1 MSIRSSPL
9 KQIARH
15 NQLLRFSSNGQPL
28 ERSQV
33 PQDYVEAVKWY
44 RKAAEH
50 GDFFAQNNLG
60 RAYAAG
66 HGIQQDYAQAAAW
79 YRKAAEQGYA
89 QAQINIGMAYDTGQ
103 GVKQDH
109 TQASIWYRHAA
120 EKGWAEGQYHLAL
133 ALMVGSGVPQ
143 NIKEAMLQFQKA
155 AEQGDVESEYMLG
168 SIYEEGG
175 LGRIVNEPDGSSR
188 VLLPSENAPVPKDY
202 GLAAKWYRKAAE
214 QGKALAQ
221 NGLGRLY
228 ADGKGVPQDYVEA
241 YFWLSLATASG
252 SHSSTNGVDD
262 RDLVASHL
270 TKTVLLETQG
280 RARNWFED
288 HPAKPQ

>member
-1 MSIRSSPL
+1 MPKFRCLAEWFSVV
-9 KQIARH
+9 
-15 NQLLRFSSNGQPL
+15 LLILCMAVAVSAQSKGIDPAL
-28 ERSQV
+28 LAKAKAGDAKSQYDIDTAYEGGFGV
-33 PQDYVEAVKWY
+33 PQDFAKVAFWD
-44 RKAAEH
+44 RKAAEL
-50 GDFFAQNNLG
+50 GDAK
-60 RAYAAG
+60 
-66 HGIQQDYAQAAAW
+66 AQADLGTM
-79 YRKAAEQGYA
+79 YE
-89 QAQINIGMAYDTGQ
+89 
-103 GVKQDH
+103 
-109 TQASIWYRHAA
+109 
-120 EKGWAEGQYHLAL
+120 L
-133 ALMVGSGVPQ
+133 GSGVPQ

-188 VLLPSENAPVPKDY
+188 VLLPSENALVPKDY